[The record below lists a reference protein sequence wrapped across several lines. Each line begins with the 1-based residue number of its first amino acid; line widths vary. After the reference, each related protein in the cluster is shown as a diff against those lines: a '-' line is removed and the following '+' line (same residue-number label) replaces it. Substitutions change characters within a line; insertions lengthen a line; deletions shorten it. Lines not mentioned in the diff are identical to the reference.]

1 VRYCG
6 RQQNALPAEI
16 IVFFS
21 EVFAIDVLDGEPQS
35 TMPDVVVRFKA
46 KDKSLPD
53 RHLVF
58 SGR

>member
-1 VRYCG
+1 VRYYG
-6 RQQNALPAEI
+6 RQQNALPAEN

-21 EVFAIDVLDGEPQS
+21 EVFAIDVFDGEPQS
-35 TMPDVVVRFKA
+35 TMPDVVVRFKSERQKPA
-46 KDKSLPD
+46 D